1 MMQEPAALDR
11 MFHALSDRSRR
22 GMVDRLGRGPASV
35 SELAEPLSMALP
47 TVLKHLQVLELSG
60 LVQSEKTGR
69 VRTYQL
75 QQDALVHLERWID
88 ERRIKW
94 NRTFDRL
101 DLFLATEDETE
112 PPTK

>member
-1 MMQEPAALDR
+1 MMQETASLDR

-47 TVLKHLQVLELSG
+47 TVMKHLGVLQESG
-60 LVQSEKTGR
+60 LVQSEKKGR
-69 VRTYQL
+69 IRTYRL
-75 QQDALVHLERWID
+75 QKDALVHLERWLA
-88 ERRIKW
+88 ERRVNW

-101 DLFLATEDETE
+101 DQFLSDEQPE
-112 PPTK
+112 